1 MTPRLLVLTAGF
13 GEGHNAA
20 ARALADAW
28 RRRHGECSARVAD
41 VFEQASPRL
50 NRVSRRTYLAL
61 INRWPR
67 VWSAC
72 YRWLDHSASFP
83 TLARMLSDERR
94 ELAHLLTDE
103 VPDVICSTYPV
114 YSYLLRQ
121 ISWSAELKAPHFN
134 IVTDSI
140 SINSLW
146 WRAGADGW
154 FVPNEDSA
162 DVMRGAGVDRDRIHV
177 EGFPV
182 SPVFHDLSARSVRP
196 DLARGARPR
205 VLFIINSS
213 TRGAADAARKLLLE
227 TAWDITCTVGRNE
240 VLRRELETL
249 AAQRPSPTRIV
260 GWTDQIPSL
269 LLSHHVVISKAGGA
283 TTQEALA
290 ARCPMIVNQ
299 IIPGQEEGN
308 YELLRRHG
316 IGALAV
322 SPELLVAE
330 LQRAFA
336 DEGRV
341 WTQWMRALEPLA
353 RPDAAGRIAD
363 RVLELTG
370 SHLKPSVRLT
380 ALAASA

>member
-20 ARALADAW
+20 ARALAEAW

-72 YRWLDHSASFP
+72 YRWLDHSASFA

-121 ISWSAELKAPHFN
+121 ISWRAELKAPHFN

-162 DVMRGAGVDRDRIHV
+162 EVMRGAGVDRDRIHV

-182 SPVFHDLSARSVRP
+182 APVFHDLATRSVRP

-240 VLRRELETL
+240 VLRRELEAL

-341 WTQWMRALEPLA
+341 WTQWTRALEPLA

-363 RVLELTG
+363 RVLELAG
-370 SHLKPSVRLT
+370 SHLRPNARVT
-380 ALAASA
+380 TLAASA